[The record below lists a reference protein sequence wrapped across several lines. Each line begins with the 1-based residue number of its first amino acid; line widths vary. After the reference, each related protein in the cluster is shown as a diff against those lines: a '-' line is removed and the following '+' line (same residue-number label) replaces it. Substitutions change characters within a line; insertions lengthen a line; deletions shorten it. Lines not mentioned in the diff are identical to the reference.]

1 MKEHII
7 KIINTYLKENEK
19 TIDLLNK
26 ESDIIQNIISIINDE
41 IIINDNIEQYVVN
54 TIVQYHIQ

>member
-26 ESDIIQNIISIINDE
+26 ESDIIQNII
-41 IIINDNIEQYVVN
+41 
-54 TIVQYHIQ
+54 